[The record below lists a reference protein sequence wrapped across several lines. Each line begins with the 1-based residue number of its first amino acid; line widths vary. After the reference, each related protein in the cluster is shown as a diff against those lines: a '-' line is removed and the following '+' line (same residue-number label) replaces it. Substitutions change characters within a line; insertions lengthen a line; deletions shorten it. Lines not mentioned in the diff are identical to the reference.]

1 MSNRRQPLNPDAQR
15 LEPAAGLA
23 SYPPVEKWDD
33 WVEYDTA
40 QWPRK
45 VEKHCQIIPTI
56 CFNCEAACG
65 LVGVVEKDTNRIRR
79 FEGNPEH
86 PGSRGRNCAK
96 GPATLNQVTDPE
108 RIRYPLK
115 RIGRRGEGKWERVS
129 WDEVLDDIAGRV
141 RKALQEERRNEIMY
155 HVGRPG
161 HELLYHQRILHS
173 WGIDGHNSHTNVCSA
188 GARAGYA
195 FWSGIDRPSPDHAN
209 ARFIL
214 LLSSHL
220 ETGHYFNPHA
230 QRIIEAKEHGAKIC
244 VIDTRLSNTASKAD
258 YWISSWPG
266 SEAAILLA
274 ICTILLQEN
283 LFDREFV
290 RQWVNWQEFLREQYP
305 DEPQTF
311 QSFVEIIK
319 NIYARY
325 TPEFA
330 ATEAGVDPQV
340 IVEVAH
346 EIAKAGSAFSAH
358 VWRNTAAGN
367 LGGWQ
372 VARALQLISVLVGAV
387 GTAGGTAPNAA
398 NKYIPAPPLMPP
410 PAKVWNELLI
420 PPEYPLAFFEMSF
433 LLPHFI
439 KEGRGKLAMYFT
451 RVYNPVWTN
460 PDGMSW
466 IEMLSDE
473 NKVERHACLTPTWS
487 ETAWFADYVLP
498 MGHGSERHDLMSQ
511 ETQAARWIGFRQ
523 PILRVALER
532 QGKRFATTYQA
543 HEAAGIGQIWEED
556 EFWIELSW
564 RVDPD
569 GSLGIR
575 KHFESPYEPGKK
587 MTVDDYYRW
596 IFENSVPGLP
606 DAAAKEELSPLQYMR
621 KYGAFLVE
629 DAVYKAH
636 ETGLKSNDL
645 VDTATDP
652 ASGVISRNGVALG
665 VEIDGKPCVG
675 FPTPSRKLEFFSRT
689 LKEWKW
695 PEHAIPGYIKSHVHR
710 EEIDVNAGEM
720 LLLPTFRLPTL
731 IHTRSGN
738 AKWLYEISHRNPLW
752 LNSKDAENLDV
763 TTGDLLKI
771 STEIGYFIDKVW
783 VTEGIKPGVIA
794 CSHHLGRWRLAE
806 DQGGERW
813 STALVDLKNI
823 EPGKWMMRTIHGI
836 KPFASDDPDSQRIFW
851 QDGGVHQNLTFPV
864 QPDYISGQHCWHQKV
879 RVSKP
884 GPEDKY
890 GDVFVDT
897 DKAHQVYKKWL
908 LKTRPAPGPDNLRRP
923 LWLPRS
929 YKPAAEAYYL
939 KRNAP

>member
-1 MSNRRQPLNPDAQR
+1 MNDTRTPLNPDAQR
-15 LEPAAGLA
+15 LDAPKGLE
-23 SYPPVEKWDD
+23 SYPPVEKWND

-45 VEKHCQIIPTI
+45 VEKRCRIIPTI

-65 LVGVVEKDTNRIRR
+65 LLGFVEKDTLRIRR

-115 RIGRRGEGKWERVS
+115 RVGKRGEGKWQRVS
-129 WDEVLDDIAGRV
+129 WDEVLDDIGARV

-230 QRIIEAKEHGAKIC
+230 QRIIEAKNAGTKIC

-274 ICTILLQEN
+274 MCNIILQKD
-283 LFDREFV
+283 LFDRQFL
-290 RQWVNWQEFLREQYP
+290 RGWVNWEEYLREEHP
-305 DEPQTF
+305 GKPQTF
-311 QSFVEIIK
+311 PTFIAVLKEL
-319 NIYARY
+319 YAHF

-330 ATEAGVDPQV
+330 AKEAGIDAKV
-340 IVEVAH
+340 IIDVAH
-346 EIAKAGSAFSAH
+346 EIAKAGSAFSSH

-372 VARALQLISVLVGAV
+372 VARALQFLVVLVGAV
-387 GTAGGTAPNAA
+387 GTHGGTAPNAA
-398 NKYIPAPPLMPP
+398 NKFVPNPPLMPP

-433 LLPHFI
+433 LLPHFL

-473 NKVERHACLTPTWS
+473 SKVERHACLTPTWS

-498 MGHGSERHDLMSQ
+498 MGHASERHDLMSQ

-523 PILRVALER
+523 PILRVALEKE
-532 QGKRFATTYQA
+532 GKKFNTTYEA
-543 HEAAGIGQIWEED
+543 HAAAGIGEIWEED

-575 KHFESPYEPGKK
+575 RHFESPYEPGKK

-606 DAAAKEELSPLQYMR
+606 QAAAKQGLTPLDYMR

-629 DAVYKAH
+629 DKVYKVH
-636 ETGLKSNDL
+636 ETGIRTSELIEAETDL
-645 VDTATDP
+645 STRLIFKDSV
-652 ASGVISRNGVALG
+652 VIG
-665 VEIDGKPCVG
+665 VEVDGKACIG
-675 FPTPSRKLEFFSRT
+675 FPTPSRKLEFFSKT
-689 LKEWKW
+689 LKDWHW
-695 PEHAIPGYIKSHVHR
+695 PEYAIPTYIKSHVHPDH
-710 EEIDVNAGEM
+710 IDLSAGEM

-738 AKWLYEISHRNPLW
+738 AKWLYEISNRNPLW
-752 LNSKDAENLDV
+752 INSVDAQHFEV
-763 TTGDLLKI
+763 KTGDLLKVQ
-771 STEIGYFIDKVW
+771 TEIGYFVDKVW
-783 VTEGIKPGVIA
+783 VTEGIKPGVMA
-794 CSHHLGRWRLAE
+794 CSHHIGRWRLAE

-813 STALVDLKNI
+813 STALVDLKQVGD
-823 EPGKWMMRTIHGI
+823 GKWMMRQLHGI
-836 KPFASDDPDSQRIFW
+836 QPFKSDDPDSERIFW

-879 RVSKP
+879 RVTKP
-884 GPEDKY
+884 GPDDKY
-890 GDVFVDT
+890 GDIFVDT
-897 DKAHQVYKKWL
+897 SKAHEVYKRWL

-929 YKPAAEAYYL
+929 YKPAADAYYF
-939 KRNAP
+939 KRK